1 MIATTLFVLMLIA
14 GVHFVYEAIVL
25 PNLRLEQRYK
35 IFALRDRL
43 RRAKSEHSKEVSD
56 EVYHLLQTAMNNTL
70 HILPYVN
77 LIFVAS
83 AVHSFSRNQ
92 GIRERAEKKM
102 RLVEGCSVD
111 EIKAV
116 SEELNK
122 TVLRTLAMNSLLLF
136 VLLSPFLLA
145 VFIIAVVVQQ
155 VNRAKGWCKTSIS
168 QLTSASERELSVF
181 VPSFE
186 ARLA

>member
-1 MIATTLFVLMLIA
+1 MIATTLFVLMLLA

-25 PNLRLEQRYK
+25 PNLRLELRYNV
-35 IFALRDRL
+35 FALRDRL
-43 RRAKSEHSKEVSD
+43 RRAKAEHSKEVSD
-56 EVYHLLQTAMNNTL
+56 EVFHLLQTSMNNTIN
-70 HILPYVN
+70 ILPYIN
-77 LIFVAS
+77 LIFFAS

-92 GIRERAEKKM
+92 GIRERAKKRL
-102 RLVEGCSVD
+102 RLVEECSVD

-122 TVLRTLAMNSLLLF
+122 TALRTLAMNSLLVF
-136 VLLSPFLLA
+136 VFLSPIILAALL
-145 VFIIAVVVQQ
+145 IAVVVQQ
-155 VNRAKGWCKTSIS
+155 FNRAKGWCKTSIS